1 MKKKNEL
8 PNQIIIYRQG
18 VSKQQKKILKEEI
31 NQIDD
36 FLNGRKK
43 EYILLKNK
51 ILYYYILVNKKISWK
66 FFWSKQKRIL

>member
-8 PNQIIIYRQG
+8 SNQIIIYRQG

-36 FLNGRKK
+36 FLNGRK
-43 EYILLKNK
+43 
-51 ILYYYILVNKKISWK
+51 
-66 FFWSKQKRIL
+66 